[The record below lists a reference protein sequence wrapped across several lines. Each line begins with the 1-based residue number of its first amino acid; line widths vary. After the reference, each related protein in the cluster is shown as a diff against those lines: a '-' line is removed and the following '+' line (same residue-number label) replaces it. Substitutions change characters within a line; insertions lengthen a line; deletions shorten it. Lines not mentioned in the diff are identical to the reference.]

1 PEHAPYGRAAVSA
14 LQKAGIYEQVK
25 SKLVYGENISQA
37 AQFVQS
43 GNAQAGI
50 VALSLAVSPGMKS
63 GKRWEIPADMHPPI
77 EQAAI
82 VLKSAENKDGARAFL
97 EFVKSET
104 GRMTLA
110 KYGFTFPA
118 AAAPGSPRK

>member
-1 PEHAPYGRAAVSA
+1 M
-14 LQKAGIYEQVK
+14 QTAGIYEQVK
-25 SKLVYGENISQA
+25 AKLVYGENISQA

-50 VALSLAVSPGMKS
+50 VAMSLAVSPGMKA

-82 VLKSAENKDGARAFL
+82 AIKNAKDKDEARAFL
-97 EFVKSET
+97 QFVKSEA
-104 GRMTLA
+104 GRTIFA
-110 KYGFTFPA
+110 KYGFALPA
-118 AAAPGSPRK
+118 TAAIASPADSKNK